1 MKEAIVSDG
10 VETDW
15 QSVLQVATNELDRLD
30 FHYFDLA
37 TCAILHGDR
46 YVAAIGFEYPRVGYG
61 AFANISAEVLEG
73 VDSVSK

>member
-30 FHYFDLA
+30 LNLFALRA
-37 TCAILHGDR
+37 CAILHGDR
-46 YVAAIGFEYPRVGYG
+46 NIAAIGFEYPRVGYG
-61 AFANISAEVLEG
+61 AFANISA
-73 VDSVSK
+73 